1 MLLTN
6 EELLNITAGGIS
18 AAFISAVV
26 RGVNYLLDFG
36 RTVGSAIRRGIS
48 GKTCPV

>member
-1 MLLTN
+1 MQLTN
-6 EELLNITAGGIS
+6 EELLHITGGGIS
-18 AAFISAVV
+18 ATMINAVA

-48 GKTCPV
+48 GKICPV